1 MSGEQKAVRLAYY
14 PGCVSRSTGKEMDL
28 STRAVCSALGLEL
41 EELADWNC
49 CGATHVANELVTLG
63 LSARNLAQT
72 ELPIMTSCAIC
83 YCNLRTAAQ
92 RLADP
97 ALLSRINGALAGKPS
112 NSGAGQPE
120 IGHPE
125 AGHSEPEHSEAGR
138 SDIGHLEEGQ
148 PELRR
153 LGAKQPEVW
162 HALEVI
168 LGALEKDRD
177 SVVVPLNDLKV
188 APYYGCLMTRP
199 KGIDSAEF
207 PTVLER
213 LLKILKAEP
222 LEFRLKTF
230 CCGGP
235 IFMPH
240 EEAAAETAYKI
251 LKEAGKAG
259 AEVIVTLC
267 PLCHLMLD
275 AKQRIL
281 EGKRREKIGIPV
293 LYVTQLVGIALGLG
307 PEELG
312 LNMNSVSPMAMVE
325 RIYEKM
331 AEGK

>member
-1 MSGEQKAVRLAYY
+1 MSGDELAMKLAYY
-14 PGCVSRSTGKEMDL
+14 PGCVSKSTGKEMDL

-49 CGATHVANELVTLG
+49 CGATHVANELVALG

-83 YCNLRTAAQ
+83 YSNLRTAAQ
-92 RLADP
+92 RLQDP
-97 ALLSRINGALAGKPS
+97 ALMARINGVLPGRYSGSGVGPS
-112 NSGAGQPE
+112 KV
-120 IGHPE
+120 
-125 AGHSEPEHSEAGR
+125 R
-138 SDIGHLEEGQ
+138 
-148 PELRR
+148 
-153 LGAKQPEVW
+153 

-168 LGALEKDRD
+168 LEVLEKDQD
-177 SVVVPLNDLKV
+177 LVVIPLKDLKV

-207 PTVLER
+207 PTILER

-222 LEFRLKTF
+222 VEFRLKTF

-235 IFMPH
+235 IFMPQ
-240 EEAAAETAYKI
+240 EEAAEETAYKI

-259 AEVIVTLC
+259 AEMIVALC

-275 AKQRIL
+275 AKQKIM
-281 EGKRREKIGIPV
+281 EGKRRERIGLPV
-293 LYVTQLVGIALGLG
+293 LYVTQLVGIALGLA
-307 PEELG
+307 PDDLG
-312 LNMNSVSPMAMVE
+312 LELNAVSPMPLVD